1 MGAKLGG
8 DDDEAIVDIN
18 ITPFVD
24 IILVVLIIFMVTA
37 TYIMEQSIKVK
48 LPDAATGE
56 PTEESSFAITMDA
69 EKSLFLDGEPIT
81 EEALRKALQAAK
93 KESEQKKETGE
104 KHDVKCLISADH
116 TVSHGDFVG
125 IIDLIRQEGINKYFI
140 NIDPQKGTKKEAS
153 DEEIQ

>member
-1 MGAKLGG
+1 MGSKLGG
-8 DDDEAIVDIN
+8 DDDDAIVDIN

-24 IILVVLIIFMVTA
+24 IVLVVLIIFMVTA

-56 PTEESSFAITMDA
+56 PTEESSLAITLDA
-69 EKSLFLDGEPIT
+69 EKNLFLDGEPIT
-81 EEALRKALQAAK
+81 KESLRKALQAAK
-93 KESEQKKETGE
+93 KDAQKKTEAGE

-116 TVSHGDFVG
+116 TVPHGDFVG

-140 NIDPQKGTKKEAS
+140 NIDPQKDRSSEPKEQ
-153 DEEIQ
+153 EVQ

>member
-8 DDDEAIVDIN
+8 DDEDAIVDIN

-56 PTEESSFAITMDA
+56 PTEESSLAITMDA
-69 EKSLFLDGEPIT
+69 ERKLYLDGEPIT
-81 EEALRKALQAAK
+81 EEALRKALQAAQ
-93 KESEQKKETGE
+93 KESEQKKAAGET
-104 KHDVKCLISADH
+104 HDVKCLISADH
-116 TVSHGDFVG
+116 TVPHGDFVA

-140 NIDPQKGTKKEAS
+140 NIDPQKEKPKAKTEDEAL
-153 DEEIQ
+153 

>member
-8 DDDEAIVDIN
+8 DDEEAIVDIN

-56 PTEESSFAITMDA
+56 PTEESSLAITMDA
-69 EKSLFLDGEPIT
+69 ERSLYLDGEPIT
-81 EEALRKALQAAK
+81 EEGLRAALQAAK
-93 KESEQKKETGE
+93 KESRKKNDAGE
-104 KHDVKCLISADH
+104 KHEVKCLISADH
-116 TVSHGDFVG
+116 TVPHGDFVG
-125 IIDLIRQEGINKYFI
+125 IIDLIRQEGISKYFI
-140 NIDPQKGTKKEAS
+140 NIDPQKEKTKPAEQ
-153 DEEIQ
+153 ETVP